1 MWVFW
6 QYVNLYL
13 LCFCIVSFMYIYSYF
28 LLVQG
33 LLPPSG
39 KSIAVNNNSNNNNNN
54 NILKR
59 INEQFRNKISAL
71 LEFYAA

>member
-1 MWVFW
+1 
-6 QYVNLYL
+6 
-13 LCFCIVSFMYIYSYF
+13 MYIYSYF